1 MALRA
6 RKISGAFEK
15 RAPGLE
21 LELGLGLGLGMVP
34 ELDYNWES
42 S

>member
-6 RKISGAFEK
+6 QEVFGAFEK

-21 LELGLGLGLGMVP
+21 SDTGMF
-34 ELDYNWES
+34 LRRLATFLS
-42 S
+42 